1 MLIWLCRKYI
11 DDVLNEFNI
20 ETARKVLVTQKGLN
34 EFNIDDIFKCID
46 TW

>member
-11 DDVLNEFNI
+11 DDILNEFNI
-20 ETARKVLVTQKGLN
+20 ETTRKALVTQKGLN